1 MTRETMLYARQGLG
15 RVIPS
20 AHEARTVAAYFA
32 GDLQASLPE
41 VYLAVVSLMLVTY
54 AVAWPKE
61 VKAEVFPVVNAAAV
75 VALVIAA
82 VLCLVGP
89 VGPLAAEAGT
99 VARARAA
106 TAWHGRMRVDAFTQ
120 TWKAM
125 IVLAA
130 AGVLASASRYVA
142 SQGMARYE
150 FTWLVLWAT
159 LGSMLVVSAADFLA
173 FYVALECGALASYI
187 LVASRTEEEASTQ
200 AGLTYFILGALASG
214 LMLLGIALLYHA
226 TGTTTLAALHVHA
239 QAWAMAPSALDP
251 DGTADAARASTATV
265 LALGWV
271 LVGVGVAWKVGAAP
285 FHQWVPAVYGGAP
298 RPVIALIGTVP
309 KLGMLGFLGRMVPE
323 AFATLGSGAGAF
335 GTFGPDAVAALA
347 VASLAVGTFGA
358 LQERRLLAL
367 LAYSAVAHMGY
378 LGLALAV
385 NTAAGTAALTVYG
398 LAYVAATVGA
408 MALVTNLRVI
418 WTNRV
423 GHAYLAH
430 HVTVHDLQGLYWRH
444 PGAAMALATFFFSMA
459 GIPPLAGFLAKMNV
473 FLALV
478 EAEAYGLAA
487 VGASM
492 SVVAA
497 YYYLR
502 VVGTALFLAPDADV
516 QPDGSLRPSASF
528 RAMVPEFEAEDN
540 PRFSDIYSPRVRRE
554 DGGLNRGAQG
564 VVAVCLVIT
573 VALMAF
579 PDAFVA
585 WADVAAHAT
594 LPDAPLVGG
603 FGAEADPRGALQA
616 APLAPDAEAARGML
630 PRAMAPT
637 GPEALDLAGAGNGA
651 TQGATMNGQG
661 ATESAS
667 APAPAPERGAAG
679 ARGWRRMLPF
689 GRGA

>member
-1 MTRETMLYARQGLG
+1 MTRDTLVYERHMMLGG
-15 RVIPS
+15 GIPS
-20 AHEARTVAAYFA
+20 VHEPGVGVRTVAAYFA

-41 VYLAVVSLMLVTY
+41 VYLAVVSLLLVTY

-61 VKAEVFPVVNAAAV
+61 VKTEVFPVVNAAAV
-75 VALVIAA
+75 VALLIAA

-89 VGPLAAEAGT
+89 VGPLAGEAGT

-106 TAWHGRMRVDAFTQ
+106 LAWHGRMRVDAFTQ

-159 LGSMLVVSAADFLA
+159 LGAMLVVSAADFLA

-226 TGTTTLAALHVHA
+226 TGTTALAALHVHA
-239 QAWAMAPSALDP
+239 QAWAAQDGAQDGSAS
-251 DGTADAARASTATV
+251 ASTATA

-335 GTFGPDAVAALA
+335 GTFGPNAVASLA

-385 NTAAGTAALTVYG
+385 NTAAGTAALTVYAA
-398 LAYVAATVGA
+398 AYVAATVGA

-418 WTNRV
+418 WTNRL

-444 PGAAMALATFFFSMA
+444 PGAAMALATFLFSMA

-502 VVGTALFLAPDADV
+502 VVGTALFLAPNADV
-516 QPDGSLRPSASF
+516 QPDGSLRPSATF
-528 RAMVPEFEAEDN
+528 RAMRPAFEDEDN
-540 PRFSDIYSPRVRRE
+540 PRFSDLYGPRVRRE

-564 VVAVCLVIT
+564 VVAVCLVLT

-579 PDAFVA
+579 PDAFAA

-603 FGAEADPRGALQA
+603 VGRGAGAVDPRGALEG
-616 APLAPDAEAARGML
+616 APASPDAEAARALL
-630 PRAMAPT
+630 PRS
-637 GPEALDLAGAGNGA
+637 LAGGAGAEAPLQGGA
-651 TQGATMNGQG
+651 L
-661 ATESAS
+661 ES
-667 APAPAPERGAAG
+667 PAPESPAPVAG
-679 ARGWRRMLPF
+679 QPQGRGWRWVGSW

>member
-1 MTRETMLYARQGLG
+1 
-15 RVIPS
+15 
-20 AHEARTVAAYFA
+20 VA
-32 GDLQASLPE
+32 
-41 VYLAVVSLMLVTY
+41 
-54 AVAWPKE
+54 
-61 VKAEVFPVVNAAAV
+61 
-75 VALVIAA
+75 
-82 VLCLVGP
+82 
-89 VGPLAAEAGT
+89 

-125 IVLAA
+125 IALAA
-130 AGVLASASRYVA
+130 AGVVGSASRYVT

-226 TGTTTLAALHVHA
+226 TGTTALAALHVHA
-239 QAWAMAPSALDP
+239 QAAQ
-251 DGTADAARASTATV
+251 DGGARASTATV

-418 WTNRV
+418 WTNRL

-528 RAMVPEFEAEDN
+528 RALVPAFEAEDN

-564 VVAVCLVIT
+564 VVAVCLVLT

-585 WADVAAHAT
+585 WADVAAAAT

-603 FGAEADPRGALQA
+603 IGAEADAALGA
-616 APLAPDAEAARGML
+616 APVAPDAAAARGVLPPHML
-630 PRAMAPT
+630 PAGDAAAP
-637 GPEALDLAGAGNGA
+637 AGAVAAPAGGEGV
-651 TQGATMNGQG
+651 TIDGQ
-661 ATESAS
+661 E
-667 APAPAPERGAAG
+667 APAPEPAPGR
-679 ARGWRRMLPF
+679 ARGWRRVLPF